1 MPRVCGGISMSVDR
15 RFFPK
20 EGVIHQGD
28 LRVRV
33 RVTRFFPKEGGFNR
47 RARIQKIQNHSAIT
61 I

>member
-1 MPRVCGGISMSVDR
+1 MPRVCGGILMSVDR

-33 RVTRFFPKEGGFNR
+33 RVTRFFPNEGFIHQGDLR
-47 RARIQKIQNHSAIT
+47 VRVRVT
-61 I
+61 